1 LRFFVRL
8 TRDALR
14 ALEES
19 KIEMEQELSRLRREL
34 SELLE
39 GSVKHK
45 GIIDN
50 LILKGEDRDAT
61 ISRRDIHIRELESEL
76 HSTQTKL
83 RSDTQRFEFELE
95 KAEKHLASTEA
106 ERDQI
111 ERLRVDA
118 VDEKKVEALRFK
130 DEQEAHAKT
139 SEELLQAQIS
149 KVLRIVSLYIQYI
162 LASDF

>member
-50 LILKGEDRDAT
+50 LILQGEDRDST
-61 ISRRDIHIRELESEL
+61 ILRRDTQIHELESEL

-95 KAEKHLASTEA
+95 KALKQLASTEA

-118 VDEKKVEALRFK
+118 EDEKKVEALRFK

-139 SEELLQAQIS
+139 SEELLQAQIVKS
-149 KVLRIVSLYIQYI
+149 TPCSG
-162 LASDF
+162 FT

>member
-1 LRFFVRL
+1 
-8 TRDALR
+8 
-14 ALEES
+14 
-19 KIEMEQELSRLRREL
+19 M
-34 SELLE
+34 
-39 GSVKHK
+39 
-45 GIIDN
+45 
-50 LILKGEDRDAT
+50 KGEDRDAT

-118 VDEKKVEALRFK
+118 PMQKQQVFPGHPDRPRPRGLGPRAFDGRSGRVQRG
-130 DEQEAHAKT
+130 
-139 SEELLQAQIS
+139 
-149 KVLRIVSLYIQYI
+149 V
-162 LASDF
+162 

>member
-1 LRFFVRL
+1 L
-8 TRDALR
+8 
-14 ALEES
+14 
-19 KIEMEQELSRLRREL
+19 Q
-34 SELLE
+34 
-39 GSVKHK
+39 
-45 GIIDN
+45 
-50 LILKGEDRDAT
+50 GEDRDST
-61 ISRRDIHIRELESEL
+61 ILRRDTQIHELESEL

-95 KAEKHLASTEA
+95 KALKQLASTEA